1 MTDDVRL
8 EVPLA
13 TGTPRC
19 PAVHGREF
27 DPLADDQVADP
38 YPWLAEAQREQPVFH
53 LPAYNVW
60 MVTRHGDASAALMD
74 TTRFSSKAVF
84 PRENFPS
91 SVESFFR
98 TGDPRE
104 GLLVATDPPQ
114 HNRLRRIAQ
123 RGFTR
128 PLVAAQE
135 SPIRTNARRLITG
148 FRNAGQCEFVSA
160 FAAQLPALTIAK
172 MVGLPPESTPE
183 IRRWAEDRQ
192 HLLAGAPPSEPA
204 AQRARAGRLGQFH
217 ATLTALIEERA
228 AAPKQDLASSLLAA
242 AAEEDAAISITEVVG
257 VLGTV
262 LSGGITTT
270 AHFLTFAVRM
280 LAGRPLL
287 RDSLRADP
295 TRVPAAVEELL
306 RLTPSARTIAR
317 VTTCAV
323 ELGGVLIPTGAK
335 VLIHNG
341 AAQRDEQVF
350 TAPAEIRID
359 RADIGRHFAFGRGI
373 HKCLGSELVRLQVRV
388 ALQEVLDALPEM
400 ALEPDQPEEWLP
412 HLLTPG
418 LERLRLRWAAD
429 VSSTA

>member
-1 MTDDVRL
+1 MADDAQLPVRL
-8 EVPLA
+8 G

-27 DPLADDQVADP
+27 DPLAGDQLADP
-38 YPWLAEAQREQPVFH
+38 YPWLAAAQREQPVFH

-60 MVTRHGDASAALMD
+60 VVTRHRDAAAALMD
-74 TTRFSSKAVF
+74 TMRFSSEAVF
-84 PRENFPS
+84 PRDNFPS
-91 SVESFFR
+91 SVEPFFR

-104 GLLVATDPPQ
+104 GLLVATDPPE

-128 PLVAAQE
+128 SLVTAQE
-135 SPIRTNARRLITG
+135 SPIRANARKLIAG
-148 FRNAGQCEFVSA
+148 FREAEDCEFVSA
-160 FAAQLPALTIAK
+160 FAAQLPTLTIAK
-172 MVGLPPESTPE
+172 MIGLPPESAPQ

-192 HLLAGAPPSEPA
+192 HLLVGAPPSEQT
-204 AQRARAGRLGQFH
+204 AQLARAERLSQFH

-228 AAPKQDLASSLLAA
+228 AVPKQDFASTLLAA
-242 AAEEDAAISITEVVG
+242 AAEENSTISISEIAG

-270 AHFLTFAVRM
+270 AHFLTFSVRM
-280 LAGRPLL
+280 LAKRPLL

-295 TRVPAAVEELL
+295 TQIPAAVEELL

-317 VTTCAV
+317 VTTCAA
-323 ELGGVLIPTGAK
+323 ELGGVLIPAGAK

-350 TAPAEIRID
+350 AAPAEIRLD

-373 HKCLGSELVRLQVRV
+373 HKCLGSELVRLQVLV
-388 ALQEVLDALPEM
+388 ALEEVLDALPGM
-400 ALEPDQPEEWLP
+400 TLEPDQPEEWLP

-418 LERLRLRWAAD
+418 LERLRLRWPAD
-429 VSSTA
+429 ASSGA